1 MLLLP
6 SANFFSKLTFSKKFF
21 QEHHQSVKQLGSDQE
36 FFEKKMIMKK
46 ISKRQQS
53 MKSFPGGKELN
64 LHAQLHVSS
73 GAMSDMQAGK
83 ALARLCICA
92 DSSMFFLVA

>member
-36 FFEKKMIMKK
+36 FFEKKNDYEKNQQTTTK
-46 ISKRQQS
+46 HEKFPRRQRVKFTCS
-53 MKSFPGGKELN
+53 
-64 LHAQLHVSS
+64 AT
-73 GAMSDMQAGK
+73 
-83 ALARLCICA
+83 CIQWG
-92 DSSMFFLVA
+92 LII